1 MNIIDRNLRFT
12 EPLQPLTAP
21 DLLILHHE
29 AAFSATVEQIH
40 DFHIKSRGWSGIA
53 YHLYVRKDGSVYR
66 GRPIDRRGAH
76 TSNYNFRS
84 VGICCEGNFETEKM
98 SDRQYDALCEAIAY
112 VQSVYTG
119 LRIIGHREVG
129 ATACPGKFF
138 PLEEVKKTMQRYKTI
153 DEVPAALRPET
164 QQLIASG
171 ALSGKGGAAGLDV
184 TEDML
189 RTLII
194 AKRYADKV
202 AANG

>member
-1 MNIIDRNLRFT
+1 MNIIERPLVFT
-12 EPLQPLTAP
+12 TALKPLTNP

-29 AAFSATVEQIH
+29 AAPTATVEQIH
-40 DFHIKSRGWSGIA
+40 TFHRTKGWGGIA

-66 GRPIDRRGAH
+66 GRPIDKRGAH
-76 TSNYNFRS
+76 TSNYNYHS
-84 VGICCEGNFETEKM
+84 VGICCEGNFETEMMPDK
-98 SDRQYDALCEAIAY
+98 QYVALCEAIAY
-112 VQSVYTG
+112 VQSVYPG

-138 PLEEVKKTMQRYKTI
+138 PLEEVKKAMQRYKTI

-171 ALSGKGGAAGLDV
+171 ALKGNENGLDV
-184 TEDML
+184 TVDML

-202 AANG
+202 ASNG